1 MSRTRHGH
9 VANCFL
15 WVGELGPVTAEEP
28 VEHLLG
34 ISLASSSQSFLS
46 SPTAS
51 NGLLAVTGDIDV
63 DGVLLISM
71 LYCGLCMPAVIGDGD
86 IDGVL

>member
-1 MSRTRHGH
+1 
-9 VANCFL
+9 
-15 WVGELGPVTAEEP
+15 VTAEEP

-51 NGLLAVTGDIDV
+51 NGLLAVTGDIDI
-63 DGVLLISM
+63 DSVLLILM
-71 LYCGLCMPAVIGDGD
+71 LYCDVCMPTVTGGID
-86 IDGVL
+86 IDSVC